1 LLGPKGRS
9 LIARIPK
16 GAPMT
21 ALLTD
26 LPARAMAVYAHPD
39 DPEVSCGGTLAHWAA
54 KGAAVRL
61 VVVNAG
67 DKGSPDPATD
77 PAALTDRR
85 AGEVHAAARV
95 LGLAGVDLLG
105 LPDGE
110 VDNDVALRGR
120 LVGLIRAHCPEVVIC
135 PDPTAVFFGD
145 SYVNHRDH
153 REVGWAVVDAVAP
166 AAGSPLYFPE
176 AGPPHQV
183 GALLLSGTFQAD
195 AWVDVSD
202 AVEAKVAA
210 VACHESRTGDDP
222 ALVAELLRARLSET
236 GSQAGVDHAES
247 FRRLRFG

>member
-1 LLGPKGRS
+1 VTLV
-9 LIARIPK
+9 
-16 GAPMT
+16 
-21 ALLTD
+21 TD
-26 LPARAMAVYAHPD
+26 VPARVLAVYAHPD

-54 KGAAVRL
+54 HGAEVRL

-77 PAALTDRR
+77 PADLTRRR
-85 AGEVHAAARV
+85 AGEVHAAAEV

-110 VDNDVALRGR
+110 VSNDLALRGR
-120 LVGLIRAHCPEVVIC
+120 LVALVRTHRPEVVIC

-166 AAGSPLYFPE
+166 AAGSALYFPE
-176 AGPPHQV
+176 AGPAHQV
-183 GALLLSGTFQAD
+183 GALLLSGTFDAD

-202 AVEAKVAA
+202 AVEAKVSA
-210 VACHESRTGDDP
+210 VSCHESRVGGDP
-222 ALVAELLRARLSET
+222 ALVAELLRLRTAET
-236 GSQAGVDHAES
+236 GAQAGVPHAES

>member
-1 LLGPKGRS
+1 
-9 LIARIPK
+9 
-16 GAPMT
+16 MT
-21 ALLTD
+21 LMTD
-26 LPARAMAVYAHPD
+26 VPARVLAVYAHPD
-39 DPEVSCGGTLAHWAA
+39 GPEVSCGGTLAHWATH
-54 KGAAVRL
+54 GAEVRL

-77 PAALTDRR
+77 PADLTRRR
-85 AGEVHAAARV
+85 AGEVHAAAEV

-110 VDNDVALRGR
+110 VSNDLALRGR
-120 LVGLIRAHCPEVVIC
+120 LVALVRTHRPDVVIC

-166 AAGSPLYFPE
+166 AAGSALYLPE
-176 AGPPHQV
+176 AGPAHQV
-183 GALLLSGTFQAD
+183 GALLLSGTFDAD

-202 AVEAKVAA
+202 AVEAKVSA
-210 VACHESRTGDDP
+210 VSCHESRVGGDP
-222 ALVAELLRARLSET
+222 ALVAELLRLRTAET
-236 GSQAGVDHAES
+236 GAQAGVPHAES